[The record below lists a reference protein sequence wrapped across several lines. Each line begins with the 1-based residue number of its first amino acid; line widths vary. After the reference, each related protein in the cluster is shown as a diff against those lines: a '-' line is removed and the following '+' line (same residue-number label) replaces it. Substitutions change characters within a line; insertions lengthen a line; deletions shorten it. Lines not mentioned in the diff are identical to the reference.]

1 MTGLHGRRSHVPA
14 SPPYWNLRNQWSCI
28 CYYYRW
34 EIWTLKLYKNSWLCL
49 IKSLRMFLASLLAIK
64 QDLGIHS
71 FAHSSLFHSS
81 LFHSLLFTLCSS
93 LFHSL
98 LFALSLKITRLKERP
113 CAIRSRHS
121 LKRVTCWRAIRSCSL
136 FKKSDVSYLG
146 VFLSLFRAQNTNAL
160 LKTNLFFFHH
170 LTAFFL
176 FIPFYPLS
184 CPRARVGNLLFCSK
198 SLSLKSDR
206 ERFALVALCLSDLL
220 TFVLL
225 KGWHEWFARFL
236 RANCT
241 FTLLLAFPFLS
252 SFISFYADG
261 RIFLHRHFLNRHFL
275 NRHFHHL
282 K

>member
-1 MTGLHGRRSHVPA
+1 MSVRSEHPALNIELPHHESLIVDDGWSLLTEHPALNIELSHHESLIVAEHPRLNIELPHLESLIVDNRFVEWMTGLHGRRSHVPA

-28 CYYYRW
+28 CYYCRW

-160 LKTNLFFFHH
+160 LKTNLFFF
-170 LTAFFL
+170 T
-176 FIPFYPLS
+176 I
-184 CPRARVGNLLFCSK
+184 
-198 SLSLKSDR
+198 
-206 ERFALVALCLSDLL
+206 
-220 TFVLL
+220 
-225 KGWHEWFARFL
+225 
-236 RANCT
+236 
-241 FTLLLAFPFLS
+241 
-252 SFISFYADG
+252 
-261 RIFLHRHFLNRHFL
+261 
-275 NRHFHHL
+275 
-282 K
+282 